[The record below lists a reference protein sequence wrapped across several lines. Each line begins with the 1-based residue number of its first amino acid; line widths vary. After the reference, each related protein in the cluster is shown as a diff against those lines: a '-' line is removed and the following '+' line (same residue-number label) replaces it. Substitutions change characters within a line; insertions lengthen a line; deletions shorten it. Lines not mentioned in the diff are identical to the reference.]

1 MSSLASTHFLEI
13 AFRLKELLNMNTKQL
28 NEVRQQYNFSLPRR
42 ERIRQGKNLKE
53 KRFNLISFYVF
64 EKTPISI
71 RISPNDETLYYDS
84 LKEIIPDEEKFK
96 ILSKDTVLK
105 VWFQYEV
112 IKELYIDCEV
122 ENPANRFTTDIAIEL
137 ELYLKNFIQDIDRL
151 EEKFRNFPDSVRE
164 TCFLGEFRRI
174 KPRLC

>member
-1 MSSLASTHFLEI
+1 MSSVVPTPFVEI
-13 AFRLKELLNMNTKQL
+13 AHKIKELTKMKVKDLNM
-28 NEVRQQYNFSLPRR
+28 VREQYNFSLPRR
-42 ERIRQGKNLKE
+42 EKIRQGKNLKE
-53 KRFNLISFYVF
+53 KRFNLISFCVF

-122 ENPANRFTTDIAIEL
+122 EKNITDIAIEL
-137 ELYLKNFIQDIDRL
+137 QLYLKNFIQDVDRL
-151 EEKFRNFPDSVRE
+151 EEKFKNFPDSVRE
-164 TCFLGEFRRI
+164 TCFLSEFRRI
-174 KPRLC
+174 KPRLH